1 MKETPEAVIQQSIY
15 NDFNN
20 KYCLKHHNPSLIIY
34 SVTNGFGINL
44 PDNMPLVW
52 KKWVQQEIAKINQ
65 LHVKIGMLAGISDL
79 KIEGMFGRVLSVEVK
94 TEIGKQSDAQI
105 KMQNRIEL
113 LNGRYILVRSLLD
126 FNLQII
132 NHIDWLLG
140 KE

>member
-1 MKETPEAVIQQSIY
+1 LSNFDFTLFNKLSNDLILFLSKETAKVFIG
-15 NDFNN
+15 
-20 KYCLKHHNPSLIIY
+20 LINI
-34 SVTNGFGINL
+34 FL
-44 PDNMPLVW
+44 
-52 KKWVQQEIAKINQ
+52 
-65 LHVKIGMLAGISDL
+65 
-79 KIEGMFGRVLSVEVK
+79 IEGMFGRVLSVEVK